1 MGMTTGAS
9 SAASFTCCNRA
20 HDGAIVRVNT
30 ASSTNGGTR
39 RRRSGVDAQPA
50 PVARGIRGLRGRQ
63 YLFQRDS
70 RGRGE
75 GAREP
80 QVCGEGQSV
89 RQGSGNRFQK
99 HRRCPYT
106 TIYNRFNR
114 WAKRGRWC
122 AIFEALAKPGEGS
135 IVLSL
140 DSTSIKAHRCA
151 SGGKGGSTIKQPA
164 ARAEAARQKSMR

>member
-1 MGMTTGAS
+1 MTTGAS
-9 SAASFTCCNRA
+9 SAASFTCCNRS

-50 PVARGIRGLRGRQ
+50 SVARGIRGLRGRQ

-114 WAKRGRWC
+114 WSKQGLWFE
-122 AIFEALAKPGEGS
+122 IFRALTGS
-135 IVLSL
+135 SGVIGTACI
-140 DSTSIKAHRCA
+140 DSTHIKAHRSA
-151 SGGKGGSTIKQPA
+151 GGGKGGLTPRRSD
-164 ARAEAARQKSMR
+164 ARAAAGRRSCMP